1 MVGTGATDTG
11 ADGGPSDPAFLSR
24 VVPQQ
29 RGGLLRPGAAG
40 HHRPLAGRLGAQAGA
55 AGEAVGEPTSRHFD
69 SCVQL
74 TRAKTPCNMYI
85 LIHYQSKVWTHAS
98 D

>member
-1 MVGTGATDTG
+1 MSIMGQLSLLKNFPISLAGAADTG
-11 ADGGPSDPAFLSR
+11 ANGDPSDPTLLSR

-55 AGEAVGEPTSRHFD
+55 AGEAVGEPMSHHFY
-69 SCVQL
+69 SCV
-74 TRAKTPCNMYI
+74 C
-85 LIHYQSKVWTHAS
+85 S
-98 D
+98 